1 MLRSMA
7 TAGLGDLFSKSAKGK
22 GKAERTRAKLM
33 DAAVT
38 LFARDGFEAASVNEI
53 TKVAE
58 VANGTFY
65 VHFRDRDAIAE
76 TVALAAAERV
86 ARQMADAT
94 ADVENA
100 VERIALST
108 RSFVELA
115 AQRPDWGR
123 MLFRAAWSFSKLR
136 EGVLNHVRAD
146 IERGIAQ
153 GLFNVQADPMLI
165 DVFVAMT
172 LSALNARLQGAGPEA
187 GCRAAELQ
195 LRMLG
200 APARTAKAAA
210 FRPIPPLTLAVRF
223 S

>member
-1 MLRSMA
+1 MSVTVSSGDFFA
-7 TAGLGDLFSKSAKGK
+7 TRAKAK

-53 TKVAE
+53 TKLAE

-65 VHFRDRDAIAE
+65 AHFRDRDAIAE

-86 ARQMADAT
+86 AEQIAEAT
-94 ADVENA
+94 ARVENA
-100 VERIALST
+100 AERIALST

-123 MLFRAAWSFSKLR
+123 MLFRAAWKFRSMR
-136 EGVLNHVRAD
+136 ERVLNFVRAD
-146 IERGIAQ
+146 IERGIGQ
-153 GLFNVQADPMLI
+153 GLFNVRVDPVLL
-165 DVFVAMT
+165 DVFASMT
-172 LSALNARLQGAGPEA
+172 LSALNARLDGAGPEA

-195 LRMLG
+195 LCMLG
-200 APARTAKAAA
+200 AKAEAA
-210 FRPIPPLTLAVRF
+210 EAIASRSIPPLNLMVRF
-223 S
+223 G

>member
-1 MLRSMA
+1 MA
-7 TAGLGDLFSKSAKGK
+7 ATVSSGDFFATRAKAK

-53 TKVAE
+53 TKLAE

-76 TVALAAAERV
+76 TVALAAAESV
-86 ARQMADAT
+86 AEQMAKAT
-94 ADVENA
+94 ACVEDA
-100 VERIALST
+100 AERIALST

-115 AQRPDWGR
+115 AERPDWGR
-123 MLFRAAWSFSKLR
+123 MLFRAAWDFPAMR
-136 EGVLNHVRAD
+136 EGVRNYVRAD

-153 GLFNVQADPMLI
+153 GLFDVRADPMLVE
-165 DVFVAMT
+165 VFAAMT
-172 LSALNARLQGAGPEA
+172 LSALHERLEGAGPEA

-200 APARTAKAAA
+200 APASLAKSVA
-210 FRPIPPLTLAVRF
+210 FRSIETVPLAVKLG
-223 S
+223 